1 MLKNKSV
8 VKMISIVLAVVLW
21 AYVIGEVNPTVK
33 KTVSDIPVELTNT
46 ETLEER
52 GLALQGDEEY
62 FAAVVVEGARS
73 ELNELKAADIHVTA
87 DMYGYEKGEN
97 HVSLDVTLPDGI
109 SLEELKTP
117 EITVTL
123 ETLETKSLPVTVVFT
138 GESGDNLEPS
148 YLYTVPSEVEVKGA
162 ESVVAKV
169 AEIRVQLDV
178 KDLSETWEIYSEVP
192 TAWSKDGKLI
202 KNVAISAQSVEID
215 AVMFHT
221 KQVPLE
227 LKVTGTPDK
236 KYGTADVSIPKEI
249 TVKGTAAMVEKI
261 TGINAESIDIS
272 GIEKNTTVKI
282 TPYLPEG
289 IELADTSENIG
300 VKIEFK

>member
-1 MLKNKSV
+1 MLKNKSF
-8 VKMISIVLAVVLW
+8 VKMISVVLAVVLW

-148 YLYTVPSEVEVKGA
+148 YLYTVPS
-162 ESVVAKV
+162 
-169 AEIRVQLDV
+169 
-178 KDLSETWEIYSEVP
+178 
-192 TAWSKDGKLI
+192 
-202 KNVAISAQSVEID
+202 
-215 AVMFHT
+215 
-221 KQVPLE
+221 
-227 LKVTGTPDK
+227 K
-236 KYGTADVSIPKEI
+236 K
-249 TVKGTAAMVEKI
+249 
-261 TGINAESIDIS
+261 
-272 GIEKNTTVKI
+272 
-282 TPYLPEG
+282 
-289 IELADTSENIG
+289 
-300 VKIEFK
+300 

>member
-8 VKMISIVLAVVLW
+8 VRIISVVLAVVLW

-33 KTVSDIPVELTNT
+33 KTISDVPVELTNT
-46 ETLEER
+46 ETLAER

-62 FAAVVVEGARS
+62 FASVVVEGTRA

-87 DMYGYEKGEN
+87 DMYGYTEGEN

-109 SLEELKTP
+109 SLDELKTP
-117 EITVTL
+117 EITVAL
-123 ETLETKSLPVTVVFT
+123 ETLASKSLPVTVVFA
-138 GESGDNLEPS
+138 GEPGENMEPS
-148 YLYTVPSEVEVKGA
+148 YSYTVPSDVEVKGA
-162 ESVVAKV
+162 ESVVDRV
-169 AEIRVQLDV
+169 AEVRVKLDV
-178 KDLSETWEIYSEVP
+178 KNLSETWEIFSEVP

-202 KNVAISAQSVEID
+202 KNVTISAQSVEVEAI
-215 AVMFHT
+215 MFHT

-236 KYGTADVSIPKEI
+236 KYGSAEVTIPKEI
-249 TVKGTAAMVEKI
+249 TIKGTAASLERV
-261 TGINAESIDIS
+261 TSINAESVDIS
-272 GIEKNTTVKI
+272 DVKKSKTVAV
-282 TPYLPEG
+282 TPYLPQG
-289 IELADTSENIG
+289 IKLADVSEDIG